1 MTAPKDYN
9 KLAQAVRCPQC
20 DAPSGK
26 PCRGALGSPVTYT
39 HHSRRANAAASNRR
53 DQRKP
58 S

>member
-20 DAPSGK
+20 DAAPGK
-26 PCRGALGSPVTYT
+26 RCRGALGSPITYT
-39 HHSRRANAAASNRR
+39 HRSRRANAASNRR
-53 DQRKP
+53 DQRKT